1 MATVREAQ
9 ISAVVSSETRDLLE
23 RHARATGVKKGHLIE
38 TALRHHLQAL
48 EALPVDVV
56 VNPRLVV
63 TRRSGEEILSRIRS
77 PRPTK
82 ALKKLMASGGDL
94 SLIHI

>member
-1 MATVREAQ
+1 MATVRETQ

-63 TRRSGEEILSRIRS
+63 TRRSGEKILSRIRS

-82 ALKKLMASGGDL
+82 ALKKLMASGGD
-94 SLIHI
+94 

>member
-1 MATVREAQ
+1 MVREAQ

-48 EALPVDVV
+48 EALPADVV

-82 ALKKLMASGGDL
+82 ALKKLMASGGD
-94 SLIHI
+94 